1 MPICN
6 IGWSILS
13 VSEGLSCTRGVFPSI
28 FARRMPIM
36 TGSASRTPLLTDEV
50 LQPVLQYD
58 VEL

>member
-1 MPICN
+1 M
-6 IGWSILS
+6 S